1 METMIARLLS
11 AYCIVLAG
19 AVGVHFVVTETELY
33 AAVTKGYPLWAVFD
47 WFMAPAILIALVA
60 SLVWKLEMGR
70 GEAGE
75 SGLVSYI
82 EINVLFYAAL
92 ALTLL
97 FFSNWFASLMDAP
110 IERSLVWVAVDTA
123 TVAVVGAVGFR
134 LWPHPDKA

>member
-1 METMIARLLS
+1 MIARLLS
-11 AYCIVLAG
+11 AYCVLLAV

-33 AAVTKGYPLWAVFD
+33 ADATKGYSLWAIFD
-47 WFMAPAILIALVA
+47 WFMAPGILIALAA
-60 SLVWKLEMGR
+60 SLIWKLEMGR

-82 EINVLFYAAL
+82 ETNVLFYAAL

-97 FFSNWFASLMDAP
+97 FFSNWFASLMAAP

-134 LWPHPDKA
+134 LWPYPDKA